1 MSSAHRSNYLES
13 KVLTATPHQLHLML
27 VEGAIRFG
35 RMAELQLRQGEEAAA
50 GEPLARMIDI
60 VGELLAGVRGAKLP
74 INQQLAELYLFLF
87 RRVLEAKIH
96 ADAEKLAEALR
107 LLDYERQTWQLICEK
122 NGVESPSSAPN
133 QAIGALPRV
142 PLSAKPLGVLPS
154 FAPSAGFSLEA

>member
-1 MSSAHRSNYLES
+1 MSSPYRSNYLES
-13 KVLTATPHQLHLML
+13 KVLTATPNQLHLML

-35 RMAELQLRQGEEAAA
+35 RMAELQLRQGEEAGA

-96 ADAEKLAEALR
+96 VDVEKLAEALR

-122 NGVESPSSAPN
+122 GGAESSPAAPN
-133 QAIGALPRV
+133 QAIGVLPRA
-142 PLSAKPLGVLPS
+142 PLAAKPLNVLAPIASGVGL
-154 FAPSAGFSLEA
+154 SLEA